1 MFYSD
6 SIKISP
12 RSVVLDDSSLVY
24 QQRLLNNEVN
34 LFNVSIARD
43 RQTGIQRLTLTDRQ
57 TDRQM

>member
-6 SIKISP
+6 SIRISP

-24 QQRLLNNEVN
+24 EQRLINNEIN
-34 LFNVSIARD
+34 LFNVTIACD
-43 RQTGIQRLTLTDRQ
+43 RQTDIQRLTDRQ